1 MAQQVVHMA
10 EEGNKAAVRRLFC
23 ELLNRTDLAVAG
35 EILALGYIDHDPV
48 DGGTHGRDGLKAL
61 SRSLRAAF
69 PDGHFTIN
77 DQFAEADRVVTR
89 WAFHGTHLG
98 PFAGRPA
105 SGERVWFTAISIHRL
120 VDGLI
125 QEGWTGWEQ
134 MQWEPSA

>member
-1 MAQQVVHMA
+1 MAREVVHMTA
-10 EEGNKAAVRRLFC
+10 EQNKAAVRRLFC
-23 ELLNRTDLAVAG
+23 ELLNRTNLAVAG
-35 EILALGYIDHDPV
+35 EVVAPGYIDHDPV
-48 DGGTHGRDGLKAL
+48 DGAAPGRDGLEAL
-61 SRSLRAAF
+61 SRLLRTAF

-89 WAFHGTHLG
+89 WAFRGTHLG

-105 SGERVWFTAISIHRL
+105 SGETVWFTAISIHRL